1 MQGSCLQGGG
11 EFTQV
16 SAGTGVPLLA
26 PDAEWEEASGHR
38 AAADI
43 LNGGACAALL
53 SAHGLCSWSAKGSI
67 WSAETRPLHAA
78 PCKQVRL
85 DKSQN
90 KRKMLDF
97 VLLPRAYFLFP
108 GNCSWTLPVTA
119 WWYLHVLLLW
129 EYLRSFL
136 FWTQLSRVSTLLS
149 SYTRCIQTNA
159 GRLDCMG
166 KVLGNE
172 LEGHWDFW
180 FDNWTLEV
188 SFTEKMRVG
197 TVLRIALCETSLR
210 HPCMCNNWQIFIP
223 QINCCREAN
232 SDSMLE
238 LFLWLAFFFFLLLLF

>member
-1 MQGSCLQGGG
+1 MFFWSSLAFSMIHWMLAIWSLLPLPFLKPGWTSGNVGYKPCEGLLYRDLVRREGG

-16 SAGTGVPLLA
+16 SAGAGVLLLA

-43 LNGGACAALL
+43 LNWGACAVLL
-53 SAHGLCSWSAKGSI
+53 SAHGMCSWSAKGSI

-108 GNCSWTLPVTA
+108 GNCSWTLPVMA

-129 EYLRSFL
+129 EY
-136 FWTQLSRVSTLLS
+136 
-149 SYTRCIQTNA
+149 
-159 GRLDCMG
+159 
-166 KVLGNE
+166 
-172 LEGHWDFW
+172 
-180 FDNWTLEV
+180 
-188 SFTEKMRVG
+188 
-197 TVLRIALCETSLR
+197 
-210 HPCMCNNWQIFIP
+210 
-223 QINCCREAN
+223 
-232 SDSMLE
+232 
-238 LFLWLAFFFFLLLLF
+238 